1 MDNPADLLLQRQEL
15 ESIVVNVQDPD
26 KQMRVQVRVL
36 GIFDGVPDDKL
47 PWATYKLPIGA
58 RVGEGDFTP
67 VQVGDIVW
75 VDFPYYTHGR
85 KDTRRPR
92 ITGSVH
98 HCPSGIPNL
107 PPEAFAGAGRYQHK
121 RSHKEPEPVEQG
133 YHESKTYILHGMMF
147 EVEKDSVY
155 RITHMPTGTAFEL
168 DARGNSI
175 LHVEG
180 DSHHST
186 TGDMES
192 HAGGSVNNEVGN
204 NLTEKVGGYWR
215 IKVDGSAHV
224 DAKTISL
231 NQGKGDRKIFRAC
244 DLCLLTGTAHGQG
257 SNTTFAG
264 D

>member
-15 ESIVVNVQDPD
+15 ESIVVNVQDPE

-121 RSHKEPEPVEQG
+121 RSHKEPKPVEQG

-192 HAGGSVNNEVGN
+192 HAGGSVNNEIGK

-215 IKVDGSAHV
+215 IKVDGSAYV
-224 DAKTISL
+224 DAKTIHL
-231 NQGKGDRKIFRAC
+231 NDGKGDQNTFRAC
-244 DLCLLTGTAHGQG
+244 DSCIILGVPHGQG
-257 SNTTFAG
+257 SKTVFTG
-264 D
+264 G